1 MASLDTQLKEKQDQ
15 LTAKSAKLAEI
26 FDKAG
31 SDVDFSKSEVLALAG
46 AKDSAE
52 VVEKVRAMNAELADL
67 GKKRDEIAEVKAIQD
82 RMEAER
88 KTPVN
93 APPIAGAPEREVPRK
108 SFGEVITESK
118 AWKAYRSSKSPS
130 ESQETGYGLKEL
142 KTLFQTSAGWSPE
155 STRTGLVVEAVTRP
169 IQVLDI
175 VPSGNTGQAAVV
187 YMEETTRTHASAERN
202 EGAAYAESTFALT
215 ERSETVR
222 SIGDSIP
229 VTDEQLEDEQQAQS
243 YLESRLQFGV
253 RQRLDGQLLVGNGTA
268 PNLTGIVNKS
278 GIQTQAKGTDPTP
291 DAFYKAMTKVRVT
304 GRAFPNAHVIHP
316 NDWQE
321 VRLLR
326 TADGIYI
333 WGNPSES
340 GPERM
345 WGLRVVQSDALTE
358 GTGVVGDFANFCQL
372 FERKG
377 MEVAVGYVGSQF
389 TEGKRTIRAG
399 LRVAFAIYRASA
411 FATVTGI

>member
-67 GKKRDEIAEVKAIQD
+67 GKKRDEIAEMKAIQD
-82 RMEAER
+82 RMKADR
-88 KTPVN
+88 DTPVN

-108 SFGEVITESK
+108 SFGEVITDSK

-130 ESQETGYGLKEL
+130 ESQEMGYGLKEL

-175 VPSGNTGQAAVV
+175 VPGGNTGQAAVV